1 MRGGNV
7 LSGVCMS
14 LGYLACSFDLL
25 NVGHLDLIAQARSL
39 CDRLIVG
46 VYTDEAIERADGRP
60 PVVPLAERTALV
72 GHVRGVDEVVVHDA
86 VPGSATT
93 ATLLLIDGDSVDRS
107 QPFGVREIELTPRR
121 ATTSPALQA
130 ALRSERDGAVPI
142 SA

>member
-1 MRGGNV
+1 
-7 LSGVCMS
+7 MS

-46 VYTDEAIERADGRP
+46 VYTDEAVERADGRP

-86 VPGSATT
+86 VPASATA
-93 ATLLLIDGDSVDRS
+93 ATLLLIDGDAVDES
-107 QPFGVREIELTPRR
+107 FGVRELALTPRR

-130 ALRSERDGAVPI
+130 ALGSERDGAVPI

>member
-1 MRGGNV
+1 M
-7 LSGVCMS
+7 
-14 LGYLACSFDLL
+14 ACSFDLL

-46 VYTDEAIERADGRP
+46 VYTDEAVERAHGRP

-86 VPGSATT
+86 VPGSATA
-93 ATLLLIDGDSVDRS
+93 ATLLLIDGDAVDRS
-107 QPFGVREIELTPRR
+107 LPFGVRELELTPRR
-121 ATTSPALQA
+121 TTTSSALQA
-130 ALRSERDGAVPI
+130 ALRSDRDGAVPI

>member
-1 MRGGNV
+1 
-7 LSGVCMS
+7 MS

-25 NVGHLDLIAQARSL
+25 NVGHLDLVAQARQL

-60 PVVPLAERTALV
+60 PVTPLAERTALI

-86 VPGSATT
+86 VPERGTEATMVLVDDDGSHP
-93 ATLLLIDGDSVDRS
+93 IV
-107 QPFGVREIELTPRR
+107 VREIDLVPRR
-121 ATTSPALQA
+121 ATASPVLLA
-130 ALRSERDGAVPI
+130 ALRPGRDGAVAI